1 MIFGLENCIQFGTLM
16 LLHYLRTFQDCK
28 EIFSQIGMQS
38 QSDSYYANFEHLLQL
53 SWSITVKKRDSFRK
67 FSFQEECENIP
78 YVC

>member
-1 MIFGLENCIQFGTLM
+1 M

-28 EIFSQIGMQS
+28 KISSQIGMQS

-53 SWSITVKKRDSFRK
+53 IWSISMKKRDSLCK
-67 FSFQEECENIP
+67 FLFQEECENIS